1 MKRPRRRR
9 CVVLLAAGLCLAPLG
24 SCGLLIDEFIQL
36 DHAGPMLA
44 EAAAPTAT
52 VDHP

>member
-9 CVVLLAAGLCLAPLG
+9 CVVFLVGGLCLAPLS

-36 DHAGPMLA
+36 DQAGPMLA
-44 EAAAPTAT
+44 EAVAPAAT